1 MLSLTHEWSQCAS
14 YRPGTALGILAEAQH
29 GRPILRPEGD
39 MGQQRH
45 HPQVAIWPGITAEV
59 RQYVG
64 DLIRDRLPAV
74 EGDLTAAR
82 ETSHGCRL
90 HIDEQSLVKASELPL
105 FRVLDNVV
113 GGDELEGHADLLV
126 HGKVGDEGSLSAR
139 VHDF

>member
-1 MLSLTHEWSQCAS
+1 MLSLTHEWSQCAG

-39 MGQQRH
+39 VAQQRH

-64 DLIRDRLPAV
+64 DLIRDRLQAV

-90 HIDEQSLVKASELPL
+90 YIYVQSLVNSSEFPL
-105 FRVLDNVV
+105 FRVLVNLVV
-113 GGDELEGHADLLV
+113 GYGLEGHAD
-126 HGKVGDEGSLSAR
+126 
-139 VHDF
+139 